1 MRVAAV
7 GDNCLDVYVAI
18 GKAYPGGNPVN
29 VAVYMRRLGMD
40 TSYTG
45 VIGTDQ
51 YGSIMKNAL
60 ADKGVD
66 ISHLHIRH
74 GKTAVTQVE
83 LVNGERVFGDYDEG
97 VMADF
102 KLNKE
107 DIDFLCRHDLLH
119 TGIWGKIENNLPELH
134 RRGVKISFDFADKL
148 DHEIVKQALPF
159 VDYAFFSYTKDDEF
173 IRNYL
178 MNAQAYGPKLAIA
191 TLGENG
197 SIAYD
202 GKLFT
207 TFDIVPVKVVDTMG
221 AGDSFI
227 AGFICGLLLG
237 KNLSECLELGAT
249 NASETLK
256 YMGAW
261 EVDPV
266 SKEKIDVA
274 AIGDN
279 CMDVYPK
286 LDRQYVT
293 GNVIDFAIN
302 IKQLGFDTAVIS
314 VTGNDANGKLMQET
328 LENEGIDITHLRVGN
343 GPTAVTYM
351 DMNGKDRMHGDYI
364 EGVLK
369 TMTFSTEEIDFASQ
383 HSLVHTAFWGKAESH
398 LEQLRAH
405 GALLSFDYATKKD
418 DPLVAQTLPFV
429 DFAFFSF
436 FGSEDDAKNFLKK
449 ICSVGPQVAV
459 ATFGSEGSLAYD
471 GEQFYRFG
479 IFPVSVE
486 NTVGAG
492 DAFIAGFMAGIL
504 HGDPIQECLEFGA
517 RIAAKV
523 VEVFEPWAK
532 SK

>member
-1 MRVAAV
+1 MRIAAV
-7 GDNCLDVYVAI
+7 GDNCLDVYAAL

-40 TSYTG
+40 ASYTG
-45 VIGTDQ
+45 VVGTDQ
-51 YGSIMKNAL
+51 YGTIMKKAL
-60 ADKGVD
+60 AAKGVD
-66 ISHLHIRH
+66 ISHLHTRH
-74 GKTAVTQVE
+74 GKTAITQVD

-102 KLNKE
+102 KLTDS
-107 DIDFLCRHDLLH
+107 DIEFLCHHDILH
-119 TGIWGKIENNLPELH
+119 TGIWGKIEKSLPELH

-148 DHEIVKQALPF
+148 AHEIVQQALPD
-159 VDYAFFSYTKDDEF
+159 VDYAFFSYSNDDAV
-173 IRNYL
+173 IRDYL
-178 MNAQAYGPKLAIA
+178 KNAQAKGPKVAIA

-202 GKLFT
+202 GKSFT
-207 TFDIVPVKVVDTMG
+207 KFGIVPVKVVDTMG

-227 AGFICGLLLG
+227 AGFIRGLLLE
-237 KNLSECLELGAT
+237 KNLQQCLELGAI

-261 EVDPV
+261 EVEADT
-266 SKEKIDVA
+266 KKGIDVA

-286 LDRQYVT
+286 LGRQYAT
-293 GNVIDFAIN
+293 GNAIDFAIN

-314 VTGNDANGKLMQET
+314 VTGNDANGKLMQDT
-328 LENEGIDITHLRVGN
+328 LEKEGIDSTHLRLGN
-343 GPTAVTYM
+343 GPTAITYM
-351 DMNGKDRMHGDYI
+351 DMYGKDPVHGDYI
-364 EGVLK
+364 EGVLE
-369 TMTFSTEEIDFASQ
+369 TMTFSADDIDFASL
-383 HSLVHTAFWGKAESH
+383 HSLVHTAFWGKADSH

-405 GALLSFDYATKKD
+405 GAILSFDYATKKD
-418 DPLVAQTLPFV
+418 DPLVAKTLPFV
-429 DFAFFSF
+429 DYAFFSF
-436 FGSEDDAKNFLKK
+436 RESEQAAKEFLKQV
-449 ICSVGPQVAV
+449 CAAGPQVAV
-459 ATFGSEGSLAYD
+459 ATFGCEGSLAYD

-479 IFPVSVE
+479 IFPAMVE

-504 HGDPIQECLEFGA
+504 SGDPIKKCLESGA

-523 VEVFEPWAK
+523 VEVFEPWVN